1 MMHSQFTHVLAQEQA
16 AQRRRGAN
24 SAAKPSP
31 RRGGRSA
38 GAAPGHE
45 YGAAI
50 VRAASTP
57 TAHPSGD
64 AWQTGALW
72 PWPPVTR

>member
-1 MMHSQFTHVLAQEQA
+1 MHSQLTHVLAQERA
-16 AQRRRGAN
+16 VQRRRGAN
-24 SAAKPSP
+24 GGGKTSP
-31 RRGGRSA
+31 RHGGRSA

-50 VRAASTP
+50 VRAAPTP

-64 AWQTGALW
+64 AWQTGT
-72 PWPPVTR
+72 PWPGQPVTR